1 MIKSTAGISKP
12 DMPGI
17 LNNDFRKGRMS
28 VMQAQLVKDVGVA
41 VGVGVRVFVT
51 GVFDGVSVK
60 VGGTKGVFV
69 MVGVKVLVEV
79 GVDVLVGVLVGV
91 NVGVNV
97 AVCVMVPVFVAGR
110 KGVCEAV
117 GVSVIVL
124 VGEAVPVRMLGVRLP
139 VAVRMPSVP
148 VSDGMAKSV
157 LVGVAVGALGS
168 GLRKY
173 ATNPKQ

>member
-1 MIKSTAGISKP
+1 
-12 DMPGI
+12 MPGI
-17 LNNDFRKGRMS
+17 LNSDRRKGRIS
-28 VMQAQLVKDVGVA
+28 VIQPQFVKDVGVA
-41 VGVGVRVFVT
+41 VGVDVGVRVFVT
-51 GVFDGVSVK
+51 GVFEGVWVN

-79 GVDVLVGVLVGV
+79 GVDVMVGVLVGV

-97 AVCVMVPVFVAGR
+97 AVRVMVAVFVAGR

-117 GVSVIVL
+117 GVSVMVL
-124 VGEAVPVRMLGVRLP
+124 VWETVPVRMLGVRLP
-139 VAVRMPSVP
+139 VAVRMLSVP
-148 VSDGMAKSV
+148 VSEGITKRV
-157 LVGVAVGALGS
+157 LVAVALAAPGS